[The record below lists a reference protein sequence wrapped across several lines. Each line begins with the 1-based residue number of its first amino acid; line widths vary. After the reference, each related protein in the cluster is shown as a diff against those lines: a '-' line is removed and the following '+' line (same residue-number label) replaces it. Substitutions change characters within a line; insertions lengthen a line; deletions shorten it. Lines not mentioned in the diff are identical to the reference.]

1 MEEGWGL
8 GMARKL
14 RVGEMRNGET
24 VVEEEME
31 EDGVI
36 VGNRVTHR
44 VEAGEEIRRR
54 KGQGGGKKW
63 EGM

>member
-1 MEEGWGL
+1 
-8 GMARKL
+8 MARKL

-36 VGNRVTHR
+36 VGNRVTLR
-44 VEAGEEIRRR
+44 VEAGEEIRWR